1 MLHCT
6 CVCAHVLNA
15 GIVTQMIM
23 SILYRWIYIFNA
35 SIFSLQ
41 PDSMSRAVTVSIT
54 AGELLTIDR
63 LDVTM
68 GSIMVCQQ
76 LPIHSF

>member
-1 MLHCT
+1 MH
-6 CVCAHVLNA
+6 VCAYVLNA

-23 SILYRWIYIFNA
+23 SILYRWVIVSFNA

-41 PDSMSRAVTVSIT
+41 PDSMRRAVTVSIT
-54 AGELLTIDR
+54 ARELLTIDR

-68 GSIMVCQQ
+68 GSIKACQQ
-76 LPIHSF
+76 LPSVSF